1 MTSLRTFEP
10 ACGPVIGHVDGP
22 VIRARGIPYARA
34 PRFGIPAPIADWTT
48 PYDAAQPSPACPQ
61 LASPALEEVL
71 GSSLGS
77 LPQSEDCQNLSV
89 TLPADVR
96 PGEALPV
103 MVWIHGGS
111 YVSGAGDM
119 AIQDP
124 TALVAEQ
131 RVIVVAVT
139 YRLGLL
145 GYLGTPSGR
154 PANLGL
160 LDQILA
166 FRWVQRNIA
175 AFGGDARNVTA
186 FGQSAGADAVAH
198 AMATPGATALF
209 ARAIIQSAPLGIVR
223 GRGQLSAAM
232 GEAADAVGADA
243 SIDDLLL
250 AQPLVAQKS
259 ASYGL
264 RGAMAFGTQYGHVP
278 LPPESG
284 IDRAWDAVAPRIP
297 ILIGHTSE
305 EARLFIPSFPALGT
319 LIRKPVIGSLVFRL
333 ANRYLTGAVYR
344 RSSLAFARRH
354 SRAGGTAHHYVL
366 TFGAPGNEF
375 GAAHTMDLPFLFGD
389 ETTWKHATLLTGAQW
404 SDVERGAR
412 QVRQLWGDFAR
423 GADLGRR
430 GAVEGVLSYRRV

>member
-1 MTSLRTFEP
+1 MTLLRTFEP
-10 ACGPVIGHVDGP
+10 PCGPVLGHVDGA

-34 PRFGIPAPIADWTT
+34 ARFAIPAPVTDWTT
-48 PYDAAQPSPACPQ
+48 PYDAAEPSPASPQ

-89 TLPADVR
+89 TLPADVQ

-124 TALVAEQ
+124 TALVTEQ

-175 AFGGDARNVTA
+175 AFGGDPRNVTA
-186 FGQSAGADAVAH
+186 FGQSAGGDAVAH
-198 AMATPGATALF
+198 VMATPGASALF

-223 GRGQLSAAM
+223 GRGQLSAVM
-232 GEAADAVGADA
+232 GEAADDVDAGA

-259 ASYGL
+259 AGYGL
-264 RGAMAFGTQYGHVP
+264 RGAMAFSTQYGHVP
-278 LPPESG
+278 LPPERG
-284 IDRAWDAVAPRIP
+284 VDRAWNAVAPRIP
-297 ILIGHTSE
+297 ILIGHTAE
-305 EARLFIPSFPALGT
+305 EARLFIPSFPGLT
-319 LIRKPVIGSLVFRL
+319 SLVRRPVIGPLVFRV
-333 ANRYLTGAVYR
+333 ANWYLTGAVYG
-344 RSSLAFARRH
+344 RSSRAFARRH
-354 SRAGGTAHHYVL
+354 ARAGGDAHHYVL
-366 TFGAPGNEF
+366 SFGAPGNEF

-389 ETTWKHATLLTGAQW
+389 EQIWKHATLLAGAPW
-404 SDVERGAR
+404 ADIDRGAR
-412 QVRQLWGDFAR
+412 QVRQIWGDFAR

-430 GAVEGVLSYRRV
+430 GGVEGVLSYRRV